1 MSLYRHVFPLL
12 IICLQCFTISGIFA
26 QKQIIQNM
34 DSIHINM
41 PVAAFQTVFPKAKID
56 ANNQYLQWQRNETI
70 HDLDGEWT
78 YSFKNSELEWFTYS
92 VYIDDI
98 NEKNFNRC
106 LTATKKLIAGFT
118 NKYGNPV
125 KIKEEDTTYK
135 DPMKQRH
142 WGYDVI
148 SAVWK
153 TEKMKFRIE
162 FVFHGGKGMYN
173 FIVKMEFHDKNY
185 NFF

>member
-1 MSLYRHVFPLL
+1 MRLYRLISILL
-12 IICLQCFTISGIFA
+12 IVCLQYFTITGIFA
-26 QKQIIQNM
+26 QKQTPQKM
-34 DSIHINM
+34 DSLHINM
-41 PVAAFQTVFPKAKID
+41 PVATFQTIFPEAEIADK
-56 ANNQYLQWQRNETI
+56 NQDVQWSRKETI
-70 HDLDGEWT
+70 HGLPGEWT
-78 YSFKNSELEWFTYS
+78 YSFKKSALEWFQYS

-98 NEKNFNRC
+98 NEKNFNQC
-106 LTATKKLIAGFT
+106 LAATKKLIAEFT

-125 KIKEEDTTYK
+125 KIEKEDTTYK

-148 SAVWK
+148 SAIWK

-162 FVFHGGKGMYN
+162 FVFHGAKGMYN

-185 NFF
+185 SYF